1 MVDILEQIDSRY
13 KILQKIGIKVQANI
27 FLVEEKNTKI
37 IYVAKVSQK
46 ESESDFD
53 SEVKILNSLQK
64 LNSPYILRIINSG
77 DAEIIIKNRQTAL
90 KNIHFINMS
99 DQLLL
104 RYIILENASKLI
116 WENILDFLKK
126 DLEKEKV
133 N

>member
-1 MVDILEQIDSRY
+1 
-13 KILQKIGIKVQANI
+13 
-27 FLVEEKNTKI
+27 
-37 IYVAKVSQK
+37 
-46 ESESDFD
+46 
-53 SEVKILNSLQK
+53 
-64 LNSPYILRIINSG
+64 LNSPYILRIVNSG